1 MSSPTESTSAP
12 KSPAAASSNSPN
24 STSTAAD
31 PAAEPTSTP
40 ASAPASASAAPAAA
54 AAATSSSSTA
64 GGPPANTPAAA
75 PTAATIANSSNPDA
89 YEHVHA
95 PGQTD
100 QDGLTLRALVSS
112 KEAGVIIGRGGATIA
127 QVRQDANVKAGVSKV
142 VPGVPDRVLSIG
154 GTVESVAKAYSIVA
168 RTILENPVPSA
179 AAAAAAAAAQQ
190 QQQQQQVEGGGA
202 AAAPATNTT
211 TTTTTTAALN
221 PSASASIRLLISHLL
236 IGSVIGKGGS
246 KIRQIQELAHARM
259 VASKE
264 MLPQST
270 ERIVEVTGQPEA
282 VRLAVQEIAKCLIE
296 DWDRS
301 QGTVLYHPGAE
312 GLGGAAAVPG
322 AAAAGSGA
330 ALGSGNNHNSG
341 AFSSSHPHHQQ
352 HQQQQQQQGG
362 GFSGRQQGPGGA
374 SRGGVL
380 APGAYGVRNGPG
392 GGGRRGGGGG
402 GGNYHHHQQQQ
413 QQQHSGASAPGAS
426 SSGAGLAGTVVG
438 NESDPNWREQKIS
451 IPSDMVGCIIGRG
464 GTKINEIRRQ
474 SGSRI
479 SIAKTAHDETGE
491 RMFVISGLP
500 ENNEKALFLLYN
512 QLESE
517 KERRVQSVQEE
528 QAQQQ
533 QQQQQAQN
541 GNKASE

>member
-1 MSSPTESTSAP
+1 MSSPTEPTSAP
-12 KSPAAASSNSPN
+12 PQSPSSANPASPQGTAAQTTTTSATP
-24 STSTAAD
+24 STAAT
-31 PAAEPTSTP
+31 PAAPST
-40 ASAPASASAAPAAA
+40 AAVP
-54 AAATSSSSTA
+54 TSSSNAATA
-64 GGPPANTPAAA
+64 SGGGPPANTPAAA

-100 QDGLTLRALVSS
+100 NDGLTLRALVSS

-179 AAAAAAAAAQQ
+179 NNNQRATN
-190 QQQQQQVEGGGA
+190 EEGA
-202 AAAPATNTT
+202 ATT
-211 TTTTTTAALN
+211 TTTTPALN

-270 ERIVEVTGQPEA
+270 ERIVEVTGQPES

-322 AAAAGSGA
+322 GANANGAAGFP
-330 ALGSGNNHNSG
+330 GS
-341 AFSSSHPHHQQ
+341 
-352 HQQQQQQQGG
+352 QQQQHQQGG
-362 GFSGRQQGPGGA
+362 GFPSGRQQGGGGP
-374 SRGGVL
+374 RGGVL
-380 APGAYGVRNGPG
+380 APGAYGVRNGPNA
-392 GGGRRGGGGG
+392 GGRRGGGGQQQQQQQQQ
-402 GGNYHHHQQQQ
+402 HQQQQ
-413 QQQHSGASAPGAS
+413 QQQQQSGSGAAS
-426 SSGAGLAGTVVG
+426 SSNNNSSGLAGTVVG

-528 QAQQQ
+528 QQQQQAQ

-541 GNKASE
+541 GGNGNNNKASD